1 MKITVRGAF
10 AALLA
15 ASVATPALAQGYGS
29 QAPQPSRGA
38 PTSAPEE
45 QEETSSAPASRG
57 APTGTP
63 SREEVQGQ
71 GGIKPSKGAMKAI
84 VELQKAVNANDQANI
99 PAKLAAAQAVA
110 STPED
115 KYLVAQFQLKIAA
128 AKNDLAGV
136 SSAVDTI
143 AASGKIEPEKVGAL
157 YRGLGG
163 SFYNSKQYD
172 QAAAAFTRAVA
183 ANPNDIES
191 LKLIGEARL
200 AQGNKAEAATAFQKV
215 IGMRKA
221 AGQKAEEDLYKRSV
235 QLAYEAKSGNA
246 TQIARE
252 WVAAYPSADS
262 WHNAIAIYRNLN
274 QPDVEGTLSL
284 LRLMR
289 ATKSMTGPGDYALY
303 AAAAADQ
310 RNYNEAQVVIDEGI
324 AAKIVDPASARFK
337 DIIGPLKTKP
347 IATAADLAT
356 ASKQAQTG
364 AALLGIGDRY
374 YALGDYAKAVDAYKQ
389 ALAKGFDPEV
399 GNLHIGMALA
409 AAGDKAG
416 ATQAFNAVKGSRAGI
431 AQYWLLY
438 LQGRA

>member
-1 MKITVRGAF
+1 M
-10 AALLA
+10 LLA
-15 ASVATPALAQGYGS
+15 GAAAPALAQYENAS
-29 QAPQPSRGA
+29 RAAPA
-38 PTSAPEE
+38 PTQTEQPEGE
-45 QEETSSAPASRG
+45 QTQQVAGS
-57 APTGTP
+57 
-63 SREEVQGQ
+63 
-71 GGIKPSKGAMKAI
+71 IKPSKGAMKAI
-84 VELQKAVNANDQANI
+84 IDLQKAVNANDQASI
-99 PAKLAAAQAVA
+99 PSKLAAAQAVA
-110 STPED
+110 TTPED

-136 SSAVDTI
+136 SSAVETI
-143 AASGKIEPEKVGAL
+143 AASGKIDNQKVGAL

-163 SFYNSKQYD
+163 SFYNAKQYD

-183 ANPNDIES
+183 LNSGDLES
-191 LKLIGEARL
+191 LKLIGEAQL
-200 AQGNKAEAATAFQKV
+200 AQGKKPEAAATFQKV
-215 IGMRKA
+215 LAARSA
-221 AGQKAEEDLYKRSV
+221 AGQKAEEDLYKRAV
-235 QLAYEAKSGNA
+235 QLAYDSKSANA
-246 TQIARE
+246 TQLARE

-289 ATKSMTGPGDYALY
+289 AAKAMTTPGDYALY

-324 AAKIVDPASARFK
+324 AAKVVDPASPRFK
-337 DIIGPLKTKP
+337 DIIVPLKTKP

-356 ASKQAQTG
+356 ASKTAATG

-374 YALGDYAKAVDAYKQ
+374 YALGDYAKAVEAYK
-389 ALAKGFDPEV
+389 AARAKGADAEV
-399 GNLHIGMALA
+399 ANMHIGMALT

-416 ATQAFNAVKGSRAGI
+416 AAQAFNSVKGGRAAI